1 MNTVQNEK
9 NDTSKKVGKRI
20 ANLRKEAGMTQE
32 ELARQIKCDRRAVSA
47 WERGARPLDIN
58 SWYGIAQTFGVST
71 DYIVG
76 TSPQRNCKSVSK
88 TDRLDLEKLNELG
101 AHLMYEIYHILL
113 KDRRFCKNYDQN

>member
-9 NDTSKKVGKRI
+9 HDTSKEVGKRI

-47 WERGARPLDIN
+47 WERGTRPLDIN

-76 TSPQRNCKSVSK
+76 TSPQRNCKSGSK
-88 TDRLDLEKLNELG
+88 TDRLDLDKLNELG
-101 AHLMYEIYHILL
+101 VHLMYEIYHILL
-113 KDRRFCKNYDQN
+113 KDRRFCKDYDHN